1 MKYRFTRHAFEKISL
16 MKKYGFSVNQEK
28 IILTI
33 EKPVKKETKG
43 WNFIAT
49 SILDKTHVLRVVYR
63 QEDDIIIIITIYPG
77 RIKSYLWNTLTT
89 DNQMF

>member
-1 MKYRFTRHAFEKISL
+1 MKYRFTKHSFEKITL
-16 MKKYGFSVNQEK
+16 MKKYGFSVDQEK

-43 WNFIAT
+43 GNFIAT

-77 RIKSYLWNTLTT
+77 RIKSYL
-89 DNQMF
+89 

>member
-1 MKYRFTRHAFEKISL
+1 MEYRFTKHAFEKISL
-16 MKKYGFSVNQEK
+16 MKKYGFSVDQEK

-43 WNFIAT
+43 GNFIAT

-77 RIKSYLWNTLTT
+77 RIKSYL
-89 DNQMF
+89 

>member
-1 MKYRFTRHAFEKISL
+1 
-16 MKKYGFSVNQEK
+16 MKKYGFPVDQEK

-33 EKPVKKETKG
+33 KKPVKKETKG
-43 WNFIAT
+43 ETFIVT

-77 RIKSYLWNTLTT
+77 RIKSYL
-89 DNQMF
+89 